1 MFAIYDHPEDKKQS
15 RLLETY
21 SCAVSALLSQSDAFT
36 YPDTTN
42 ITLEVTQNNDK
53 SVVTTDGVKN
63 QAVAANPPHNRRSF
77 SSARSS
83 RCATR

>member
-21 SCAVSALLSQSDAFT
+21 SCVDSVLLSRSDAFT

-63 QAVAANPPHNRRSF
+63 QAVAANLPHNRRSF
-77 SSARSS
+77 FSVRSS
-83 RCATR
+83 RCAIR